1 VIIRRTQS
9 LSGVV
14 GVGLLGAALVL
25 PGQPPKASD
34 SAAALRATLVAHH
47 GAFVGGTLLAALG
60 AVALLWFVSCIATT
74 LRKSEAPDNPN
85 STVALTAGLAA
96 ILLLFVGMVLFSGA
110 AFNAAEMCDHAVV
123 RAAVDT
129 GSMLIE
135 ASKFAFAALI
145 VVTCFGV
152 AFDHLPQG
160 LVQAGRLSA
169 ALLVLSAFPPF
180 LTDHGVGQFNGPIDL
195 LGAVPAYVWLGALSV
210 ALARIE
216 WAQHP
221 SLEVEVN
228 A

>member
-1 VIIRRTQS
+1 M
-9 LSGVV
+9 
-14 GVGLLGAALVL
+14 
-25 PGQPPKASD
+25 
-34 SAAALRATLVAHH
+34 
-47 GAFVGGTLLAALG
+47 LLAAIG
-60 AVALLWFVSCIATT
+60 AVALVWFVSCIATA
-74 LRKSEAPDNPN
+74 LRNSEAPGDPN
-85 STVALTAGLAA
+85 STVALATGLAA
-96 ILLLFVGMVLFSGA
+96 ALLLFVGMVLFSGA
-110 AFNAAEMCDHAVV
+110 AFKAAEMGDQGVV

-145 VVTCFGV
+145 FVTCLGSV
-152 AFDHLPQG
+152 AGRIPKG
-160 LVQAGRLSA
+160 LVRSGRLSA

-195 LGAVPAYVWLGALSV
+195 LGAMPAYVWLGALSV

-221 SLEVEVN
+221 RVGLRVS